1 MAGDIFDELM
11 GGADEGPLGN
21 AVSAASASVCVLVVP
36 ENAPTGQF
44 MHVEEMVYQRTAGIP
59 QVIFEAVDPDIG
71 DVVFENEPEFRL
83 AMDSLTPVSIDAA
96 LAWCGE
102 RVGSVFDAYRA
113 ELEEAYFAA
122 LESAGPTRQAPGVD
136 AVQPRARM
144 PHSTGR
150 EGRGRK

>member
-1 MAGDIFDELM
+1 MSDIFDDLIS
-11 GGADEGPLGN
+11 GSADEGPLGN
-21 AVSAASASVCVLVVP
+21 AVSAALPSVCVLMVP
-36 ENAPTGQF
+36 EKAPTGHC

-71 DVVFENEPEFRL
+71 EVVFENEPEFRL
-83 AMDSLTPVSIDAA
+83 AMDSLTPVSVDAA
-96 LAWCGE
+96 LAWCRG
-102 RVGSVFDAYRA
+102 RIGAVFDAHRV

-122 LESAGPTRQAPGVD
+122 LESTGPTRRAPGAD